1 MNILRFDVLAP
12 GWNAV
17 LFGIAGVA
25 VWYAGIR
32 LTHYAKLISDRLKGQ
47 QALIGTLLLG
57 GVVSLPELAT
67 SVSAS
72 LIGNA
77 PLAINMLLGGI
88 AVTMAIIA
96 IVDAIKGWEPLSVDV
111 VHPIILLQ
119 GALVVLF
126 LTVAAAGMI
135 AGDRPVLNTGI
146 GVWTSALLLLY
157 LLFIWLIKHYER
169 STPWI
174 PRHASRSPPAALE
187 SSAAIERKRSRQP
200 VRASLGTLILRILV
214 ASAAILLAGFI
225 LARTSDALAEQ
236 TGLGASFV
244 GLVLGGIS
252 TSLPELSTTLAA
264 VRLKQYE
271 MAFADAF
278 GTNLFS
284 IMLLFFA
291 DAAYS
296 KQPILNEAG
305 RFSIFA
311 ILLGIAVTTV
321 YLAGLIMRR
330 NYVVFKMGIDSF
342 IVLLLYLGGLIVL
355 FHLR

>member
-1 MNILRFDVLAP
+1 MLRFEFLAP
-12 GWNAV
+12 GWNAF
-17 LFGIAGVA
+17 LFGIAGAV

-32 LTHYAKLISDRLKGQ
+32 LTQYAKLISDRLSGQ

-57 GVVSLPELAT
+57 GVVSLPEMAT

-88 AVTMAIIA
+88 AVTMAIVA
-96 IVDAIKGWEPLSVDV
+96 IVDAIRGWEPLSTDV

-119 GALVVLF
+119 GALVVFF
-126 LTVAAAGMI
+126 LTVTAAGMI
-135 AGDRPVLNTGI
+135 AGDRPILNTGI

-157 LLFIWLIKHYER
+157 LLFVWLIKRYER

-174 PRHASRSPPAALE
+174 PKRTSRSSPVQLKPASIE
-187 SSAAIERKRSRQP
+187 SRRPKQHAQ
-200 VRASLGTLILRILV
+200 ASMGILILRILAV
-214 ASAAILLAGFI
+214 STVILLAGFI
-225 LARTSDALAEQ
+225 LASTSDALAEQ
-236 TGLGASFV
+236 TGLGASFI
-244 GLVLGGIS
+244 GMVLGGIS
-252 TSLPELSTTLAA
+252 TSLPELSTTLSA

-284 IMLLFFA
+284 VMLLFFA
-291 DAAYS
+291 DAAYP

-342 IVLLLYLGGLIVL
+342 IVLLLYVGGLIVL

>member
-1 MNILRFDVLAP
+1 MNILRFDALAA

-17 LFGIAGVA
+17 LFAMAGAV
-25 VWYAGIR
+25 VWYAGIQLAR
-32 LTHYAKLISDRLKGQ
+32 YAKLISDRLKGQ

-57 GVVSLPELAT
+57 GVASLPETAT

-88 AVTMAIIA
+88 AVTMAMIA

-135 AGDRPVLNTGI
+135 AGDRPVLKTGI
-146 GVWTSALLLLY
+146 GGWTSALLLLY
-157 LLFIWLIKHYER
+157 LFFIWLIKHYER

-174 PRHASRSPPAALE
+174 PRQASRSPPAALE
-187 SSAAIERKRSRQP
+187 PAAIERTESKQP
-200 VRASLGTLILRILV
+200 VRASLGALILRILV
-214 ASAAILLAGFI
+214 ASTAILMAGYV
-225 LARTSDALAEQ
+225 LARTSDALSEQ

-244 GLVLGGIS
+244 GMVLGGIS

-271 MAFADAF
+271 MAFAEAF

-284 IMLLFFA
+284 VMLLFFA

-305 RFSIFA
+305 RFSILA

-330 NYVVFKMGIDSF
+330 NYVVFKMGIDSL

>member
-1 MNILRFDVLAP
+1 MNMLRFDLLAP

-17 LFGIAGVA
+17 LFAMAGAV

-32 LTHYAKLISDRLKGQ
+32 LARYAKLISDRLKGQ

-57 GVVSLPELAT
+57 GVASLPETAT

-146 GVWTSALLLLY
+146 GGWTSALLLLY
-157 LLFIWLIKHYER
+157 LFFIWLIKHYER

-174 PRHASRSPPAALE
+174 PRQASRSPPAALE
-187 SSAAIERKRSRQP
+187 PAAIERKESKQP
-200 VRASLGTLILRILV
+200 VRASLGALILRILV
-214 ASAAILLAGFI
+214 ASTAILMAGYI

-244 GLVLGGIS
+244 GMVLGGIS

-284 IMLLFFA
+284 VMLLFFA

-330 NYVVFKMGIDSF
+330 NYIVLKMGIDSL